1 MRARRVCAS
10 GLALFFCFFPFFM
23 RPLSRA
29 ATPLQKI
36 VFVFT
41 GFNERS
47 GFIFTAKAEELI
59 DERIV
64 RKLERE
70 GALPR

>member
-1 MRARRVCAS
+1 MRPAVFCAS
-10 GLALFFCFFPFFM
+10 GLALFFCSLLFFM
-23 RPLSRA
+23 RPLSR
-29 ATPLQKI
+29 LLRRCKKSSLSLS
-36 VFVFT
+36 VSM
-41 GFNERS
+41 ERS

-70 GALPR
+70 GALLR